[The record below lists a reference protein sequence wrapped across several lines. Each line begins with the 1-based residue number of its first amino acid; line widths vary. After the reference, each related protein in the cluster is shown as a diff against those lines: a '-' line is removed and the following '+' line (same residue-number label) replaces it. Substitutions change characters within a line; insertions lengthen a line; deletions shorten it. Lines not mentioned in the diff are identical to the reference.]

1 MDGPAAYCA
10 NCGHPVGT
18 GRFCTNCGTPVG
30 GVPTAPPEPAYLA
43 PAPEPPTGHRP
54 ELRPGPGPGLWIGAS
69 ALLLVLV
76 LLGGWLLLHGGSGS
90 TSTGGTSPIVPP
102 VHHTSHPTS
111 STTTSPPPSASQTP
125 AQVGAPVDVAGFA
138 RASAPAHAP
147 AGVDFTG
154 APVTYVAA
162 NLVDGT
168 PDTCWRQPGDATGT
182 VITLRLDQPTRLTR
196 VGLINGY
203 AKTAF
208 SGGRPYDWYAGNRRV
223 LSVDWIFDDGS
234 SVSQLFST
242 TRVMQSQAID
252 PVTTSTVQLR
262 ITSVSPPG
270 KGRAA
275 RNDTA
280 ISEISL
286 VGRPG

>member
-1 MDGPAAYCA
+1 MDGPASYCA
-10 NCGHPVGT
+10 TCGHPVGT
-18 GRFCTNCGTPVG
+18 GRFCANCGTPVG
-30 GVPTAPPEPAYLA
+30 AAAAVPREPAYLA
-43 PAPEPPTGHRP
+43 PDPGPSAGLRP

-76 LLGGWLLLHGGSGS
+76 LLGGWLLLHGGSGGAPS
-90 TSTGGTSPIVPP
+90 GEASPIVPP
-102 VHHTSHPTS
+102 VHHTSHAPSATTS
-111 STTTSPPPSASQTP
+111 SPPPSSSQSP

-138 RASAPAHAP
+138 RASAPTHAP
-147 AGVDFTG
+147 AAVDFTG
-154 APVTYVAA
+154 NPVTYVAA

-168 PDTCWRQPGDATGT
+168 PDTCWRQVGDGTGT
-182 VITLRLDQPTRLTR
+182 VITFQLDQPTRLTW

-208 SGGRPYDWYAGNRRV
+208 SGGRRFDWYAGNRRV
-223 LSVDWIFDDGS
+223 LSVDWIFDDGT
-234 SVSQLFST
+234 SVSQAFST
-242 TRVMQSQAID
+242 TRAMQTEAIS

-262 ITSVSPPG
+262 ITAVSPPG

-280 ISEISL
+280 ISEVSL
-286 VGRPG
+286 VGTPG